1 MTESVVV
8 TDAESAGGNQEFD
21 LVANTTG
28 SMKVIITKDQE
39 IINQQ
44 EMVMGQPIL
53 RLNEQ
58 SELGNTDDLNVG
70 KVLTNEN
77 SEIVLKGLAIS

>member
-39 IINQQ
+39 IINQ
-44 EMVMGQPIL
+44 
-53 RLNEQ
+53 
-58 SELGNTDDLNVG
+58 
-70 KVLTNEN
+70 
-77 SEIVLKGLAIS
+77 